1 MKNEIHQMDISWR
14 EKHSVELNRM
24 KQQFEKRIA
33 SVTEQNDQVTKKKVR
48 QIVDELDRLNNLM
61 LKYVK
66 ENGELKDRNQELLIN
81 LGNKD
86 STIRDLQIEI
96 QSIREENS
104 RLNGKNS

>member
-1 MKNEIHQMDISWR
+1 
-14 EKHSVELNRM
+14 
-24 KQQFEKRIA
+24 
-33 SVTEQNDQVTKKKVR
+33 
-48 QIVDELDRLNNLM
+48 M